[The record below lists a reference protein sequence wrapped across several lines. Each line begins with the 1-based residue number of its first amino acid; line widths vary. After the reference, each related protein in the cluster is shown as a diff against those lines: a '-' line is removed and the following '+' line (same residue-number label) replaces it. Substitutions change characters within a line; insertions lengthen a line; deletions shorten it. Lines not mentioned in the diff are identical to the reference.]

1 MDLSV
6 TIIHQLADAGLLS
19 LSGGCSTAG
28 FDKLSDPKDSVVL
41 TLLHYG
47 AVGFLGG
54 PRNAIT
60 GSGLVHSTFWN
71 QIALKKTMGEAFK
84 DGSLT
89 LNDID
94 FFKSDSQ
101 DVSFSWR
108 VWETPLASRRVHVKA
123 NTMVR
128 QFRLIG

>member
-1 MDLSV
+1 
-6 TIIHQLADAGLLS
+6 
-19 LSGGCSTAG
+19 
-28 FDKLSDPKDSVVL
+28 
-41 TLLHYG
+41 
-47 AVGFLGG
+47 VGFLGG

-89 LNDID
+89 LNDW
-94 FFKSDSQ
+94 FFKIRSQ
-101 DVSFSWR
+101 DVLFSWH
-108 VWETPLASRRVHVKA
+108 VWETPLASRSVHVKA

>member
-6 TIIHQLADAGLLS
+6 PIIHQLADAGLLS

-94 FFKSDSQ
+94 FLNQIPRMFL
-101 DVSFSWR
+101 FSWR
-108 VWETPLASRRVHVKA
+108 VWETPLASRRVHVKVNA
-123 NTMVR
+123 MVR
-128 QFRLIG
+128 QFRLVG

>member
-1 MDLSV
+1 M
-6 TIIHQLADAGLLS
+6 
-19 LSGGCSTAG
+19 
-28 FDKLSDPKDSVVL
+28 VL

>member
-6 TIIHQLADAGLLS
+6 PIIHQLADAGLLS

-101 DVSFSWR
+101 DVSFF
-108 VWETPLASRRVHVKA
+108 LACLGNPSGQQACTCQGQHHGASV
-123 NTMVR
+123 
-128 QFRLIG
+128 

>member
-89 LNDID
+89 LNDIV
-94 FFKSDSQ
+94 FF
-101 DVSFSWR
+101 
-108 VWETPLASRRVHVKA
+108 
-123 NTMVR
+123 
-128 QFRLIG
+128 